1 MESINSISLEEA
13 QRVAQAA
20 VQKAQ
25 EMGQPMNVAVTEVG
39 GHLKAFARMETAWTA
54 SISIAQDKAYTSAA
68 LGFSTQDIGGMA
80 QPGGAL
86 FGINTTNDGR
96 IVIFG
101 GGIPLMR
108 DGHVVGAIGV
118 SGGTPDQDHEVAEAG
133 VAAFG

>member
-13 QRVAQAA
+13 RAVAQAA
-20 VQKAQ
+20 VEKAQ
-25 EMGQPMNVAVTEVG
+25 EIGQPMNVAVMEVG
-39 GHLKAFARMETAWTA
+39 GNLKAFARMETAWTA

-68 LGFSTQDIGGMA
+68 LGFSTQEIGEMA
-80 QPGGAL
+80 QPGQPL
-86 FGINTTNDGR
+86 FGINTTNGGR
-96 IVIFG
+96 IVIFA

-108 DGHVVGAIGV
+108 DGHVVGAVGV

>member
-1 MESINSISLEEA
+1 MESIQSISLEEA
-13 QRVAQAA
+13 QAVAQAA
-20 VQKAQ
+20 VEKAR
-25 EMGQPMNVAVTEVG
+25 EIGQPMNVAVTEVG
-39 GHLKAFARMETAWTA
+39 GNLKAFARMETAWTA
-54 SISIAQDKAYTSAA
+54 SISIAQDKAFTSAT
-68 LGFSTQDIGGMA
+68 LGFSTQEIGGMA
-80 QPGGAL
+80 QPGQPL

-108 DGHVVGAIGV
+108 DGHVVGAVGV